1 MAEKVINLTPHSVHM
16 VRESGEVKIYPP
28 SGTVARVEV
37 LRISVGEVDGIPVYE
52 SRSVDCSGLPEREPG
67 TWYIVSRAVAAAVGR
82 DDLLV
87 PDELVRDENGNITG
101 AKSFALV
108 K

>member
-1 MAEKVINLTPHSVHM
+1 
-16 VRESGEVKIYPP
+16 
-28 SGTVARVEV
+28 
-37 LRISVGEVDGIPVYE
+37 
-52 SRSVDCSGLPEREPG
+52 
-67 TWYIVSRAVAAAVGR
+67 VSRAVAAAVGR